1 MKRLSYLLM
10 TPLAVALFVGG
21 ACSSSGARADPLV
34 SSATGFVSD
43 SVTGVVGP
51 WYSNAD
57 SIGPMASPTNGTD
70 FADSPCGKGGFT
82 MDQCSNVVSPVGGQP
97 FAPTDVKSS
106 KMCTNGTAAK
116 AINGPDG
123 TPDYGAIWGGEI
135 ALDFNN
141 RGGDAGARGDF
152 DLSPF
157 QGIEFDF
164 SGDLIPNNQIV
175 NFPFTGEYGSSPPS
189 WMGATSDSSPL
200 TVGHNIIKW
209 ADVGGPLY
217 LEPAVTP
224 PPFDKTHVQTINF
237 QAATVATAATP
248 YSFCVANL
256 ALIPN

>member
-1 MKRLSYLLM
+1 MKTIAYLLM

-21 ACSSSGARADPLV
+21 ACGGARADPLV

-43 SVTGVVGP
+43 TVTGVVGP

-70 FADSPCGKGGFT
+70 FADSPCGKGGLT
-82 MDQCSNVVSPVGGQP
+82 MDQCSNVVSPVGGQS
-97 FAPTDVKSS
+97 FAPTDMKSS

-116 AINGPDG
+116 IINGPDG
-123 TPDYGAIWGGEI
+123 TPD
-135 ALDFNN
+135 
-141 RGGDAGARGDF
+141 
-152 DLSPF
+152 
-157 QGIEFDF
+157 
-164 SGDLIPNNQIV
+164 
-175 NFPFTGEYGSSPPS
+175 S
-189 WMGATSDSSPL
+189 WMGATSETSPL

-217 LEPAVTP
+217 LAPTVP

-237 QAATVATAATP
+237 WVATVATSTTP